1 MNLNINRTGVD
12 PMTAASR
19 ASTASAVPQAEVRNS
34 WPVNNLNVTSVNGE
48 SVEIDVPEEAL
59 RRDDALGKL
68 FDQVFTLPAPV
79 MPNFGE

>member
-19 ASTASAVPQAEVRNS
+19 ASTASTVPQADARNS

-48 SVEIDVPEEAL
+48 SVEGDVPEEAL

-68 FDQVFTLPAPV
+68 FDRVFTLPAPV